1 MITHH
6 FVSCSGQGIPVDS
19 HVKLWARALEWVPPQ
34 LQSADHIRMTLQQSF
49 GSVYWNEV
57 NPVLASL
64 GQIIQNHNYP
74 IPDVLDAVN
83 HVCPDLLDVFHW
95 VLDGYRIEIRSLDNL
110 NDDDEFSTDE
120 NPDDIAED
128 DDSNNNE

>member
-1 MITHH
+1 
-6 FVSCSGQGIPVDS
+6 VDS
-19 HVKLWARALEWVPPQ
+19 HVKLWARALEWVPLQ
-34 LQSADHIRMTLQQSF
+34 LQSVDHIRMILQQSF

-64 GQIIQNHNYP
+64 GQIIQNRNYP

-83 HVCPDLLDVFHW
+83 HVCPDLLEVFCR
-95 VLDGYRIEIRSLDNL
+95 VLDGYGIEIRSLDNL
-110 NDDDEFSTDE
+110 NDDDEFSKEE
-120 NPDDIAED
+120 NPDDIPD

>member
-1 MITHH
+1 
-6 FVSCSGQGIPVDS
+6 VDS

-64 GQIIQNHNYP
+64 GQIIQNCNYP